1 MTGMLDGKAA
11 LVTGGG
17 SGIGR
22 ATAIA
27 MAREG
32 ARVAVSDLSKE
43 GIDET
48 VALINAAGG
57 QSIAIQGDVTDE
69 ADVAN
74 MVARTVSAFGRID
87 CAFNNAGVAGR
98 SVGPPGQRIH
108 ELTQPSVAK
117 MFSVNLMGV
126 FLCLKYEIAQM
137 LKQGDGG
144 AIVNTASIA
153 GLVGLATS
161 AHYVATKHGVVGL
174 TKSAAI
180 EYAQDGIRV
189 NCVNPGYIK
198 TPMTRE
204 TMDERYDE
212 IIAKVPVRRLGV
224 PEEIA
229 EAVVWMCSDK
239 ASFMTGAS
247 HVIDGGTPLIISS
260 QAEDSEDLY
269 YTFADISKNLIK
281 EEDYTVDEKLKA
293 ISLTDVGITKA
304 ESLLGISDIY
314 TEKGIKYVH
323 HLETAVR
330 ARALYENNKDYVV
343 KDGEVIIVDSFT
355 GRLQPGRRWSEGLH
369 QAIEAKE
376 GVKIEKETRAVASIT
391 FQNYFRFYN
400 KL

>member
-1 MTGMLDGKAA
+1 MAGILDGKAA

-43 GIDET
+43 GIEET

-69 ADVAN
+69 AHVAN
-74 MVARTVSAFGRID
+74 MVARTVAAFGRID

-108 ELTQPSVAK
+108 ELTQASVAK

-126 FLCLKYEIAQM
+126 FLCLKYEVAQM
-137 LKQGDGG
+137 LKQGGGG

-153 GLVGLATS
+153 GLIGLATS
-161 AHYVATKHGVVGL
+161 GHYVATKHGVVGL

-198 TPMTRE
+198 TPMTKE

-247 HVIDGGTPLIISS
+247 NVVDGGYS
-260 QAEDSEDLY
+260 A
-269 YTFADISKNLIK
+269 A
-281 EEDYTVDEKLKA
+281 
-293 ISLTDVGITKA
+293 
-304 ESLLGISDIY
+304 
-314 TEKGIKYVH
+314 
-323 HLETAVR
+323 
-330 ARALYENNKDYVV
+330 
-343 KDGEVIIVDSFT
+343 
-355 GRLQPGRRWSEGLH
+355 
-369 QAIEAKE
+369 
-376 GVKIEKETRAVASIT
+376 
-391 FQNYFRFYN
+391 
-400 KL
+400 

>member
-1 MTGMLDGKAA
+1 MAGILDGKAA

-32 ARVAVSDLSKE
+32 ARVAVSDLSKD

-57 QSIAIQGDVTDE
+57 QSIPIRGDVTDQ

-108 ELTQPSVAK
+108 ELTQASVAK

-126 FLCLKYEIAQM
+126 FLCLKYEVAQM
-137 LKQGDGG
+137 LKQGGGG

-161 AHYVATKHGVVGL
+161 GHYVATKHGVVGL

-198 TPMTRE
+198 TPMTKE

-247 HVIDGGTPLIISS
+247 QVIDGGYS
-260 QAEDSEDLY
+260 A
-269 YTFADISKNLIK
+269 A
-281 EEDYTVDEKLKA
+281 
-293 ISLTDVGITKA
+293 
-304 ESLLGISDIY
+304 
-314 TEKGIKYVH
+314 
-323 HLETAVR
+323 
-330 ARALYENNKDYVV
+330 
-343 KDGEVIIVDSFT
+343 
-355 GRLQPGRRWSEGLH
+355 
-369 QAIEAKE
+369 
-376 GVKIEKETRAVASIT
+376 
-391 FQNYFRFYN
+391 
-400 KL
+400 

>member
-1 MTGMLDGKAA
+1 MAGILDGKAA

-32 ARVAVSDLSKE
+32 ARVAVSDLSKD
-43 GIDET
+43 GIEET

-108 ELTQPSVAK
+108 ELTQSSVAK

-137 LKQGDGG
+137 LKQGGGG

-161 AHYVATKHGVVGL
+161 GHYVATKHGVVGL

-198 TPMTRE
+198 TPMTKE

-247 HVIDGGTPLIISS
+247 HVVDGGYS
-260 QAEDSEDLY
+260 A
-269 YTFADISKNLIK
+269 A
-281 EEDYTVDEKLKA
+281 
-293 ISLTDVGITKA
+293 
-304 ESLLGISDIY
+304 
-314 TEKGIKYVH
+314 
-323 HLETAVR
+323 
-330 ARALYENNKDYVV
+330 
-343 KDGEVIIVDSFT
+343 
-355 GRLQPGRRWSEGLH
+355 
-369 QAIEAKE
+369 
-376 GVKIEKETRAVASIT
+376 
-391 FQNYFRFYN
+391 
-400 KL
+400 